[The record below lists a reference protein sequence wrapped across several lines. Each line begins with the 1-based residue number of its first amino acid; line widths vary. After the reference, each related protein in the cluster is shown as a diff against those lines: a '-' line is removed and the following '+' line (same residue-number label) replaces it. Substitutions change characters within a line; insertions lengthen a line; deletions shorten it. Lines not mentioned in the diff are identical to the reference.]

1 MIFNNTIEII
11 LPKFDNDKKEI
22 AWGEELEKIG
32 LSFGGYTLFESG
44 INGIWYD
51 GKERYSDENMI
62 LRLDYTSLEKDNIRA
77 FKSLLSY
84 GFKTQ
89 LSLYVRLNNRTTF
102 LDLKNYE
109 NFLKYLIEN
118 WYNKIK

>member
-11 LPKFDNDKKEI
+11 LPKFDNDKKI
-22 AWGEELEKIG
+22 IDWSEELKKVG
-32 LSFGGYTLFESG
+32 LAFGGYTLFNSG
-44 INGIWYD
+44 INGVWYD
-51 GKERYSDENMI
+51 GKDRYSDENMI
-62 LRLDYTSLEKDNIRA
+62 LRLDYLRLEEGNIRA

-102 LDLKNYE
+102 LDLGNYK
-109 NFLKYLIEN
+109 NFLKYLIDSWSKN
-118 WYNKIK
+118 TW

>member
-22 AWGEELEKIG
+22 DWSEELEKVG
-32 LSFGGYTLFESG
+32 LSFGGCTLFKSC

-51 GKERYSDENMI
+51 GSVKYSDENMI
-62 LRLDYTSLEKDNIRA
+62 LRLDYTSLAESNIRA

-102 LDLKNYE
+102 IDTTNYE

-118 WYNKIK
+118 

>member
-11 LPKFDNDKKEI
+11 LPKLDNDKKI
-22 AWGEELEKIG
+22 IDWSEELEKIG
-32 LSFGGYTLFESG
+32 LSFGGYTLFKSG
-44 INGIWYD
+44 ISGIWYD
-51 GKERYSDENMI
+51 GNDRYSDENMI
-62 LRLDYTSLEKDNIRA
+62 LRLDYLNLKESNIIA

-84 GFKTQ
+84 GFETQ

-102 LDLKNYE
+102 LDLGNYK

-118 WYNKIK
+118 

>member
-1 MIFNNTIEII
+1 MIFNNTIEVI
-11 LPKFDNDKKEI
+11 LPKFDNNKKEI
-22 AWGEELEKIG
+22 NWNVELEKIG
-32 LSFGGYTLFESG
+32 LSFGGYTLFKNG

-51 GKERYSDENMI
+51 EGIKYSDENMV
-62 LRLDYTSLEKDNIRA
+62 LRLDYLKLEKDNIQA

-89 LSLYVRLNNRTTF
+89 LSLYVRLNNKTTF
-102 LDLKNYE
+102 LDPGNYK

-118 WYNKIK
+118 

>member
-11 LPKFDNDKKEI
+11 LPKLDNEKKEI
-22 AWGEELEKIG
+22 DWSADLQSIG
-32 LSFGGYTLFESG
+32 LSFGGYTLFDSG
-44 INGIWYD
+44 ISGVWYD
-51 GKERYSDENMI
+51 GGVKYSDENMI
-62 LRLDYTSLEKDNIRA
+62 LRLDYTSLEESNIRA

-102 LDLKNYE
+102 IDTANYE

-118 WYNKIK
+118 W

>member
-22 AWGEELEKIG
+22 DWNDELERIG
-32 LSFGGYTLFESG
+32 LSFGGYTLFKSG
-44 INGIWYD
+44 IDGIWYD
-51 GKERYSDENMI
+51 GGAKYSDENMI

-102 LDLKNYE
+102 LDTANYE
-109 NFLKYLIEN
+109 NFLKYLVEN
-118 WYNKIK
+118 

>member
-1 MIFNNTIEII
+1 MIFSNTIEII

-22 AWGEELEKIG
+22 DWSEELEKIG
-32 LSFGGYTLFESG
+32 LSFGGYTLFDGGVSG
-44 INGIWYD
+44 VWYD
-51 GKERYSDENMI
+51 GNDKYSDDNMI
-62 LRLDYTSLEKDNIRA
+62 LRIDYLNLEEGNLKA

-84 GFKTQ
+84 GFETQ

-102 LDLKNYE
+102 LDLTNYK

-118 WYNKIK
+118 

>member
-1 MIFNNTIEII
+1 MIFNNTLEII
-11 LPKFDNDKKEI
+11 LPKLDNDKKI
-22 AWGEELEKIG
+22 IDWGEELEKIG
-32 LSFGGYTLFESG
+32 LSFGGYTLFDSG
-44 INGIWYD
+44 ISGVWYD
-51 GKERYSDENMI
+51 GKDRYSDENMI
-62 LRLDYTSLEKDNIRA
+62 LRLDYTSLEERNTRA

-102 LDLKNYE
+102 LDLGNYE

-118 WYNKIK
+118 

>member
-1 MIFNNTIEII
+1 MIFNNTLEII
-11 LPKFDNDKKEI
+11 LPKLDNEKKI
-22 AWGEELEKIG
+22 IDWGEELKKIG

-51 GKERYSDENMI
+51 EGVKYSDENMV
-62 LRLDYTSLEKDNIRA
+62 LRIDYTSLEKGNIRA
-77 FKSLLSY
+77 FKSLLGY
-84 GFKTQ
+84 AFKTQ

-102 LDLKNYE
+102 LDLRNYE

-118 WYNKIK
+118 

>member
-1 MIFNNTIEII
+1 MIFNNTLEII
-11 LPKFDNDKKEI
+11 LPKLDNDKKEI
-22 AWGEELEKIG
+22 DWGEELEKIG

-51 GKERYSDENMI
+51 GNDRYSDENMI
-62 LRLDYTSLEKDNIRA
+62 LRLDYLELEESNIRA
-77 FKSLLSY
+77 FKSLLGY

-102 LDLKNYE
+102 IDTTNYK

-118 WYNKIK
+118 

>member
-11 LPKFDNDKKEI
+11 LPKLDNDKKEI
-22 AWGEELEKIG
+22 DWNEELKKIG
-32 LSFGGYTLFESG
+32 LSFGGYTLFDSG
-44 INGIWYD
+44 ISGVWY
-51 GKERYSDENMI
+51 GGGVKYSDENMI
-62 LRLDYTSLEKDNIRA
+62 LRIDYTSLEKGNIRA

-102 LDLKNYE
+102 LDLGNYE

-118 WYNKIK
+118 

>member
-22 AWGEELEKIG
+22 DWGEELKKIG
-32 LSFGGYTLFESG
+32 LSFGGYTLFDSG
-44 INGIWYD
+44 ISGVWYD
-51 GKERYSDENMI
+51 GKDRYSDENMI
-62 LRLDYTSLEKDNIRA
+62 LRLDYMNMEESNIRA

-102 LDLKNYE
+102 LDTANYK

-118 WYNKIK
+118 